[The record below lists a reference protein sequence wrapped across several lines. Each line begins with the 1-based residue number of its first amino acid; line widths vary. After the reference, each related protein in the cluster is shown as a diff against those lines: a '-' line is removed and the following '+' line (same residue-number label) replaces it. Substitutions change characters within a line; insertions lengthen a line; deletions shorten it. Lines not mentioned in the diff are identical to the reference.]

1 MLPSSPNSKIPRANC
16 RPIAILELL
25 YSIVNYDLERERKQD
40 DDWTVTTA
48 RVTQWGRIRV
58 PTNVH
63 LPASPSPTSIMA
75 HIMDEEIS
83 LLHVQPQNRRKA
95 LFPWRQFSIILFLQL
110 AEPLSSQLI
119 SPVAPQ
125 LIRDIAVTHR
135 DETKVGI
142 YVDLLAYAYTPIAW
156 SSGST
161 LGPFNGGLLFRPAD
175 RFPNVFGRVE
185 FLSEYPYFLACAI
198 PATFTVIAWM
208 VTLLFLKETLL
219 NTVSLRQLIKSRFCQ
234 WNFNR
239 KDIKSALPIE
249 TLITNENDE
258 NKPLLLRAPLIPQM
272 LIAAGNYATLSTINI
287 AFHAVEP
294 LCYATPIELGGLG
307 LDRL

>member
-1 MLPSSPNSKIPRANC
+1 M
-16 RPIAILELL
+16 
-25 YSIVNYDLERERKQD
+25 
-40 DDWTVTTA
+40 
-48 RVTQWGRIRV
+48 
-58 PTNVH
+58 
-63 LPASPSPTSIMA
+63 
-75 HIMDEEIS
+75 IS
-83 LLHVQPQNRRKA
+83 C
-95 LFPWRQFSIILFLQL
+95 
-110 AEPLSSQLI
+110 
-119 SPVAPQ
+119 
-125 LIRDIAVTHR
+125 
-135 DETKVGI
+135 
-142 YVDLLAYAYTPIAW
+142 
-156 SSGST
+156 GST

-175 RFPNVFGRVE
+175 RFPNVFGHVE

-294 LCYATPIELGGLG
+294 LCYATPIELDGLG
-307 LDRL
+307 LDLPLIGNILAVYGILNGLFQILFFVSLHDRFGLKAVYTVAVLCGIPFCLDPNALARTHGLNWLVWCVIGIQVTCCVLLNLGFSCISIYIATASPNHSSISATNGLAQVLVSIMRSIGPASATLMFSLSIETPAHA